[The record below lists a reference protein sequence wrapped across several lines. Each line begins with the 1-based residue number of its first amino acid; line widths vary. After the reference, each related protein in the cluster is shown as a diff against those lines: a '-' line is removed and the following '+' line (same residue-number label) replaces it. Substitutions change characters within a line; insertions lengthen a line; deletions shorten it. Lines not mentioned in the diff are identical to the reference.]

1 MWERVVCSSH
11 TIEGGLSR
19 IGRSL
24 AGVRRRKA
32 GSLKGAGRS
41 QGVRDPSPGTK
52 PVPPIPRVMD
62 PGTSMTIAV
71 PCAADRASIVAD
83 LTGLP
88 AAS

>member
-41 QGVRDPSPGTK
+41 QGIRDPSPGTKPVSK

-71 PCAADRASIVAD
+71 PCAADRASIVAP
-83 LTGLP
+83 T
-88 AAS
+88 